1 MGIYTHS
8 FLNLVLFQKY
18 YLLFFVFIISL
29 YIVKREDKQM
39 KSKIFFQMNEMDTIS
54 SKITENFE
62 KVPKKVYI
70 FSGTFKESG
79 FKIMEEDFIDS
90 KAKIYFPIL
99 NS

>member
-1 MGIYTHS
+1 MEWVFFTHS
-8 FLNLVLFQKY
+8 FLNLCYISKN
-18 YLLFFVFIISL
+18 YLLFFVFSISL
-29 YIVKREDKQM
+29 YIVKREEKHM

-79 FKIMEEDFIDS
+79 FKIIEEDFID
-90 KAKIYFPIL
+90 
-99 NS
+99 